1 MKSTITLLAVII
13 IFSSCSKKAEDYKAI
28 VSEYKTV
35 ICTAMD
41 TSASLSDKTR
51 AVARQNELNQEIQK
65 AQGELELEEV
75 SKLNMMM
82 ATALADASQ
91 GKCK

>member
-1 MKSTITLLAVII
+1 MKRIIFTLSLIAL
-13 IFSSCSKKAEDYKAI
+13 FSSCSKKAEDYKAI

-75 SKLNMMM
+75 SKLNMMI